1 MARVLRWL
9 RRVILAGLALWVLT
23 ILALVGFAALAPPM
37 IAAAPLPADRI
48 VVLGGGPLADGPR
61 MARGA
66 ALYAAEQA
74 PALHITSS
82 PRSAARM
89 ARAAAAQAIPG
100 AALTVEAASYSTLQN
115 ALFSQPALDG
125 TDHLILVTEAW
136 HLPRAWASFVWAGD
150 QRLSLAWSARYGPP
164 AQALRMIPRE
174 AAAIWFNAGRAALWQ
189 VAGWLSVPRA
199 RRDGWLQ

>member
-1 MARVLRWL
+1 MSSAAIASFILSVLRPSFSTKP
-9 RRVILAGLALWVLT
+9 GSH
-23 ILALVGFAALAPPM
+23 P
-37 IAAAPLPADRI
+37 
-48 VVLGGGPLADGPR
+48 
-61 MARGA
+61 
-66 ALYAAEQA
+66 
-74 PALHITSS
+74 
-82 PRSAARM
+82 SATR
-89 ARAAAAQAIPG
+89 RAAAAQAIPG

-115 ALFSQPALDG
+115 ALFSKPALDG